1 MKISSIKSHVLRYE
15 LDKELGYSQQYYKHR
30 TAHLVEIETD
40 EGITG
45 WGECFGPGNIAL
57 ANKYIVEKVIQPL
70 IIGEDPI
77 NKEYIWHK
85 VYNLLRDSGQ
95 KGMPIQALSGID
107 IALWDILAKK
117 AKLPLYQLLGGKT
130 NNKIPVYG
138 YGMMLQKKSVEEL
151 CELFKKEA
159 NQIKEKNFK
168 AMKMKVGLGPKEDLK
183 LVSAVREAIGDDF
196 KLMVDANHAYN
207 KNDALYVGRG
217 LDEMEIYWFEEPVA
231 PEDYDGY
238 KELKEKLKT
247 NIAGGEAEF
256 TKYGWNQLI
265 KNNCIDIAQP
275 EVCGLGGITE
285 YLKVSALAQSNFIP
299 IVNHVWGSALS
310 VAVNLHLLTSLPD
323 MPGGLFPAKSMLEFD
338 TTEKNIFITDLAE
351 EKFSILGSISARRH
365 LYFSKTNSVHVFAQ
379 RILHLSLNSEFCWE
393 CCSTSSPR

>member
-1 MKISSIKSHVLRYE
+1 MKITSIKSHVLRYE

-30 TAHLVEIETD
+30 TAHLVEVETD

-70 IIGEDPI
+70 IKGDDPLK
-77 NKEYIWHK
+77 KEYIWHK

-117 AKLPLYQLLGGKT
+117 SNLPLYQLLGGKT
-130 NNKIPVYG
+130 NDKIPVYG
-138 YGMMLQKKSVEEL
+138 YGMMLQKKTVDEL
-151 CELFKKEA
+151 CELFKNEA
-159 NQIKEKNFK
+159 SQIKENNFK
-168 AMKMKVGLGPKEDLK
+168 AMKMKIGMGPKEDLK
-183 LVSAVREAIGDDF
+183 LVSTVRDTIGSEF

-207 KNDALYVGRG
+207 KNDALYVGKG
-217 LDEMEIYWFEEPVA
+217 LDEMNIYWFEEPVA

-256 TKYGWNQLI
+256 TKYGWNQLL

-310 VAVNLHLLTSLPD
+310 VAVNLHLLTTLPD
-323 MPGGLFPAKSMLEFD
+323 MPGGLFPTKSMLEFD

-351 EKFSILGSISARRH
+351 EKFSILDQVKNKNG
-365 LYFSKTNSVHVFAQ
+365 FA
-379 RILHLSLNSEFCWE
+379 
-393 CCSTSSPR
+393 SPLENIGIGINPNKDFIKKYEYNG

>member
-40 EGITG
+40 DGITG

-130 NNKIPVYG
+130 SDKIPVYG
-138 YGMMLQKKSVEEL
+138 YGMMLQKNSVEEL

-168 AMKMKVGLGPKEDLK
+168 AMKMKIGLGPKEDLK
-183 LVSAVREAIGDDF
+183 LVSAVRETIGNKF

-207 KNDALYVGRG
+207 KNDALYVGKG

-265 KNNCIDIAQP
+265 KKNCIDIAQP

-310 VAVNLHLLTSLPD
+310 VAVNLHLLTSLPN
-323 MPGGLFPAKSMLEFD
+323 MPGGLFPTKSMLEFD

-351 EKFSILGSISARRH
+351 EKFSILDQVKDKNGFVSPLENIGIGINPRKDFIKE
-365 LYFSKTNSVHVFAQ
+365 Y
-379 RILHLSLNSEFCWE
+379 EFNG
-393 CCSTSSPR
+393 

>member
-183 LVSAVREAIGDDF
+183 LVSAVREAIGNDF

-351 EKFSILGSISARRH
+351 EKFSILDQVKDEDG
-365 LYFSKTNSVHVFAQ
+365 FA
-379 RILHLSLNSEFCWE
+379 
-393 CCSTSSPR
+393 SPLENIGIGINPKKDFIKEYEYNG

>member
-57 ANKYIVEKVIQPL
+57 ANKYILEKVIQPL

-107 IALWDILAKK
+107 IALWDILSKK

-130 NNKIPVYG
+130 NKKIPVYG

-183 LVSAVREAIGDDF
+183 LVSAVREVIGNDF

-256 TKYGWNQLI
+256 TKYGWNELI

-323 MPGGLFPAKSMLEFD
+323 MPGGLFPTKSMLEFD

-351 EKFSILGSISARRH
+351 EKFSILDQVKDKDG
-365 LYFSKTNSVHVFAQ
+365 FA
-379 RILHLSLNSEFCWE
+379 
-393 CCSTSSPR
+393 SPLENIGIGINPKKDFIKEYTYNG

>member
-15 LDKELGYSQQYYKHR
+15 LYKELGYSQQYYKHR

-151 CELFKKEA
+151 CELFKEEA

-183 LVSAVREAIGDDF
+183 LVSSVREAIGEDF

-207 KNDALYVGRG
+207 KNDALYVGKG

-231 PEDYDGY
+231 PEDYNGY

-323 MPGGLFPAKSMLEFD
+323 MPGGLFPTKSMLEFD

-351 EKFSILGSISARRH
+351 EKFSILDQVKDKDG
-365 LYFSKTNSVHVFAQ
+365 FA
-379 RILHLSLNSEFCWE
+379 
-393 CCSTSSPR
+393 SPLENIGIGINPKKDFIKEYEYNG

>member
-1 MKISSIKSHVLRYE
+1 MKITSIKSHVLRYE

-30 TAHLVEIETD
+30 TAHLVEVETD

-70 IIGEDPI
+70 IKGDDPLK
-77 NKEYIWHK
+77 KEHIWHK

-117 AKLPLYQLLGGKT
+117 SNLPLYQLLGGKT
-130 NNKIPVYG
+130 NDKIPVYG
-138 YGMMLQKKSVEEL
+138 YGMMLQKKTVDEL
-151 CELFKKEA
+151 CELFKNEA
-159 NQIKEKNFK
+159 SQIKEKNFK
-168 AMKMKVGLGPKEDLK
+168 AMKMKIGMGPKEDLK
-183 LVSAVREAIGDDF
+183 LVSAVRDTIGSEF

-207 KNDALYVGRG
+207 KNDALYVGKG
-217 LDEMEIYWFEEPVA
+217 LDEMNIYWFEEPVA

-310 VAVNLHLLTSLPD
+310 VAVNLHLLTTLPD
-323 MPGGLFPAKSMLEFD
+323 MPGGLFPTKSMLEFD

-351 EKFSILGSISARRH
+351 EKFSILDQVKNKNG
-365 LYFSKTNSVHVFAQ
+365 FA
-379 RILHLSLNSEFCWE
+379 
-393 CCSTSSPR
+393 SPLENIGIGINPNKDFIKKYEYNG

>member
-238 KELKEKLKT
+238 KELKERLKT

-351 EKFSILGSISARRH
+351 EKFSILDQVKNKDG
-365 LYFSKTNSVHVFAQ
+365 FA
-379 RILHLSLNSEFCWE
+379 
-393 CCSTSSPR
+393 SPLENIGIGINPKKDFIKEYEYNG

>member
-40 EGITG
+40 DGITG
-45 WGECFGPGNIAL
+45 WGECFGPGNIAI

-256 TKYGWNQLI
+256 TKYGWNELI

-310 VAVNLHLLTSLPD
+310 VALNLHLLTSLPD
-323 MPGGLFPAKSMLEFD
+323 MPGGLFPMKSMLEFD

-351 EKFSILGSISARRH
+351 DKFSILDQVKDKDG
-365 LYFSKTNSVHVFAQ
+365 FASPLEN
-379 RILHLSLNSEFCWE
+379 IGIGINPKKEFIKE
-393 CCSTSSPR
+393 YEYNG

>member
-1 MKISSIKSHVLRYE
+1 MKITSIKSHVLRYE

-30 TAHLVEIETD
+30 TAHLVEVETD

-70 IIGEDPI
+70 IKGDDPLK
-77 NKEYIWHK
+77 KEYIWHK

-117 AKLPLYQLLGGKT
+117 ANLPLYQLLGGKT
-130 NNKIPVYG
+130 NDKIPVYG
-138 YGMMLQKKSVEEL
+138 YGMMLQKKSIDEL
-151 CELFKKEA
+151 CELFKNEA
-159 NQIKEKNFK
+159 HQIKEKNFK
-168 AMKMKVGLGPKEDLK
+168 AMKMKIGMGPKEDLK
-183 LVSAVREAIGDDF
+183 LVSAVRDTIGSEF

-207 KNDALYVGRG
+207 KNDALYVGKG
-217 LDEMEIYWFEEPVA
+217 LDEMNIYWFEEPVA

-256 TKYGWNQLI
+256 TKYGWNQLL

-310 VAVNLHLLTSLPD
+310 VAVNLHLLTTLPD
-323 MPGGLFPAKSMLEFD
+323 MPGGLFPTKSMLEFD

-351 EKFSILGSISARRH
+351 EKFSILDQVKNKNG
-365 LYFSKTNSVHVFAQ
+365 FA
-379 RILHLSLNSEFCWE
+379 
-393 CCSTSSPR
+393 SPLENIGIGINPNKDFIKKYEYNG

>member
-130 NNKIPVYG
+130 NSKIPVYG

-238 KELKEKLKT
+238 KELKERLKT

-323 MPGGLFPAKSMLEFD
+323 MPGGLFPTKSMLEFD

-351 EKFSILGSISARRH
+351 EKFSILDQVKDKDG
-365 LYFSKTNSVHVFAQ
+365 FA
-379 RILHLSLNSEFCWE
+379 
-393 CCSTSSPR
+393 SPLENIGIGINPKKDFIKEYEYNG

>member
-77 NKEYIWHK
+77 NKEHIWHK

-130 NNKIPVYG
+130 NSKIPVYG

-183 LVSAVREAIGDDF
+183 LVSAVREVIGNDF

-207 KNDALYVGRG
+207 KNDALYVGKG

-231 PEDYDGY
+231 PEDYNGY

-256 TKYGWNQLI
+256 TKYGWNELI

-323 MPGGLFPAKSMLEFD
+323 MPGGLFPTKSMLEFD

-351 EKFSILGSISARRH
+351 EKFSILDQVKDKDG
-365 LYFSKTNSVHVFAQ
+365 FASPLEN
-379 RILHLSLNSEFCWE
+379 IGIGINPKKEFIKE
-393 CCSTSSPR
+393 YEYNG

>member
-238 KELKEKLKT
+238 KELKERLKT

-323 MPGGLFPAKSMLEFD
+323 MPGGLFPTKSMLEFD

-351 EKFSILGSISARRH
+351 EKFSILDQVKDKDG
-365 LYFSKTNSVHVFAQ
+365 FA
-379 RILHLSLNSEFCWE
+379 
-393 CCSTSSPR
+393 SPLENIGIGINPKKDFIKEYEYNG

>member
-1 MKISSIKSHVLRYE
+1 VKINSIKSHVLRYE

-30 TAHLVEIETD
+30 TAHLVEVQTD
-40 EGITG
+40 EGIIG

-168 AMKMKVGLGPKEDLK
+168 AMKMKVGLGPKDDLK
-183 LVSAVREAIGDDF
+183 LVSAVREAIGDNF

-217 LDEMEIYWFEEPVA
+217 LDEMDIYWFEEPVA
-231 PEDYDGY
+231 PEDYDSY

-285 YLKVSALAQSNFIP
+285 YLKISALAQANFIP

-323 MPGGLFPAKSMLEFD
+323 MPGGLFPTKSMLEFD

-351 EKFSILGSISARRH
+351 EKFSILDQVKDKNG
-365 LYFSKTNSVHVFAQ
+365 FA
-379 RILHLSLNSEFCWE
+379 
-393 CCSTSSPR
+393 SPLENIGIGINPKKDFIKEYEYNG

>member
-1 MKISSIKSHVLRYE
+1 MKITSIKSHVLRYE

-30 TAHLVEIETD
+30 TAHLVEVETD

-70 IIGEDPI
+70 IKGDDPLK
-77 NKEYIWHK
+77 KEYIWHK

-117 AKLPLYQLLGGKT
+117 SNLPLYQLLGGKT
-130 NNKIPVYG
+130 NDKIPVYG
-138 YGMMLQKKSVEEL
+138 YGMMLQKKPVDEL
-151 CELFKKEA
+151 CELFKNEA
-159 NQIKEKNFK
+159 SQIKEKNFK
-168 AMKMKVGLGPKEDLK
+168 AMKMKIGMGPKEDLK
-183 LVSAVREAIGDDF
+183 LVSAVRDTIGSEF
-196 KLMVDANHAYN
+196 KFMVDANHAYN
-207 KNDALYVGRG
+207 KNDALYVGKG
-217 LDEMEIYWFEEPVA
+217 LDEMNIYWFEEPVA

-310 VAVNLHLLTSLPD
+310 VAVNLHLLTTLPD
-323 MPGGLFPAKSMLEFD
+323 MPGGLFPTKSMLEFD

-351 EKFSILGSISARRH
+351 EKFSILDQVKNKNG
-365 LYFSKTNSVHVFAQ
+365 FA
-379 RILHLSLNSEFCWE
+379 
-393 CCSTSSPR
+393 SPLENIGIGINPNKDFIKKYEYNG

>member
-1 MKISSIKSHVLRYE
+1 VKISSIKSHVLRYE

-130 NNKIPVYG
+130 NSKIPVYG

-183 LVSAVREAIGDDF
+183 LVSAVREVIGNDF

-351 EKFSILGSISARRH
+351 EKFSILDQVKDEDG
-365 LYFSKTNSVHVFAQ
+365 FA
-379 RILHLSLNSEFCWE
+379 
-393 CCSTSSPR
+393 SPLENIGIGINPKKDFIKEYEYNG

>member
-1 MKISSIKSHVLRYE
+1 MKITSIKSHVLRYE

-30 TAHLVEIETD
+30 TAHLVEVETD

-70 IIGEDPI
+70 IKGDDPLK
-77 NKEYIWHK
+77 KEYIWHK

-117 AKLPLYQLLGGKT
+117 SNLPLYQLLGGKT
-130 NNKIPVYG
+130 NDKIPVYG
-138 YGMMLQKKSVEEL
+138 YGMMLQKKTVQEL
-151 CELFKKEA
+151 CELFKNEA
-159 NQIKEKNFK
+159 SQIKEKNFK
-168 AMKMKVGLGPKEDLK
+168 AMKMKIGMGPKEDLK
-183 LVSAVREAIGDDF
+183 LVSAVRDTIGSEF

-207 KNDALYVGRG
+207 KNDALYVGKG
-217 LDEMEIYWFEEPVA
+217 LDEMNIYWFEEPVA
-231 PEDYDGY
+231 PEDYESY

-310 VAVNLHLLTSLPD
+310 VAVNLHLLTTLPD
-323 MPGGLFPAKSMLEFD
+323 MPGGLFPTKSMLEFD

-351 EKFSILGSISARRH
+351 EKFSILDQVKNKNG
-365 LYFSKTNSVHVFAQ
+365 FA
-379 RILHLSLNSEFCWE
+379 
-393 CCSTSSPR
+393 SPLENIGIGINPNKDFIKKYEYNG

>member
-1 MKISSIKSHVLRYE
+1 MKIISIKSHVLRYE

-30 TAHLVEIETD
+30 TAHLVEVETD

-70 IIGEDPI
+70 IKGDDPL
-77 NKEYIWHK
+77 NKEHIWHK

-117 AKLPLYQLLGGKT
+117 ANLPLYQLLGGKT
-130 NNKIPVYG
+130 NDKIPVYG
-138 YGMMLQKKSVEEL
+138 YGMMLQKKSIEEL
-151 CELFKKEA
+151 CELFKNEA

-168 AMKMKVGLGPKEDLK
+168 AMKMKIGMGPKEDLK
-183 LVSAVREAIGDDF
+183 LVSAVRDAIGSEF

-207 KNDALYVGRG
+207 KNDALYVGSG
-217 LDEMEIYWFEEPVA
+217 LDEMDIYWFEEPVA
-231 PEDYDGY
+231 PEDYDSY
-238 KELKEKLKT
+238 KELKQKLKT

-310 VAVNLHLLTSLPD
+310 VAVNLHLLTTLPD
-323 MPGGLFPAKSMLEFD
+323 MPGGLFPTKSMLEFD

-351 EKFSILGSISARRH
+351 EKFSILDQVKNKNG
-365 LYFSKTNSVHVFAQ
+365 FA
-379 RILHLSLNSEFCWE
+379 
-393 CCSTSSPR
+393 SPLENIGIGINPNKDFIKKYEYNG

>member
-1 MKISSIKSHVLRYE
+1 MKITSIKSHVLRYE

-30 TAHLVEIETD
+30 TAHLVEVETD

-70 IIGEDPI
+70 IKGDDPLK
-77 NKEYIWHK
+77 KEYIWHK

-117 AKLPLYQLLGGKT
+117 SNLPLYQLLGGKT
-130 NNKIPVYG
+130 NDKIPVYG
-138 YGMMLQKKSVEEL
+138 YGMMLQKKTVEEL
-151 CELFKKEA
+151 CELFKNEA
-159 NQIKEKNFK
+159 SQIKEKNFK
-168 AMKMKVGLGPKEDLK
+168 AMKMKIGMGPKEDLK
-183 LVSAVREAIGDDF
+183 LVSAVRDTIGSEF

-217 LDEMEIYWFEEPVA
+217 LDEMNIYWFEEPVA
-231 PEDYDGY
+231 PEDYDSY

-310 VAVNLHLLTSLPD
+310 VAVNLHLLTTLPD
-323 MPGGLFPAKSMLEFD
+323 MPGGLFPTKSMLEFD

-351 EKFSILGSISARRH
+351 EKFSILDQVKNKNG
-365 LYFSKTNSVHVFAQ
+365 FA
-379 RILHLSLNSEFCWE
+379 
-393 CCSTSSPR
+393 SPLENIGIGINPNKDFIKKYEYNG

>member
-130 NNKIPVYG
+130 NSKIPVYG

-183 LVSAVREAIGDDF
+183 LVSAVREVIGNDF

-256 TKYGWNQLI
+256 TKYGWNELI

-323 MPGGLFPAKSMLEFD
+323 MPGGLFPTKSMLEFD

-351 EKFSILGSISARRH
+351 EKFSILDQVKDKDG
-365 LYFSKTNSVHVFAQ
+365 FASPLEN
-379 RILHLSLNSEFCWE
+379 IGIGINPKKEFIKE
-393 CCSTSSPR
+393 YEYNG

>member
-1 MKISSIKSHVLRYE
+1 MKINSIKSHVLRYE

-30 TAHLVEIETD
+30 TAHLVEVQTD

-138 YGMMLQKKSVEEL
+138 YGMMLQKKTVEEL

-168 AMKMKVGLGPKEDLK
+168 AMKMKVGLGPKDDLK
-183 LVSAVREAIGDDF
+183 LVSAVREAIGDNF

-217 LDEMEIYWFEEPVA
+217 LDEMDIYWFEEPVA
-231 PEDYDGY
+231 PEDYDSY

-285 YLKVSALAQSNFIP
+285 YLKISALAQANFIP

-323 MPGGLFPAKSMLEFD
+323 MPGGLFPTKSMLEFD

-351 EKFSILGSISARRH
+351 EKFSILDQVKDKNG
-365 LYFSKTNSVHVFAQ
+365 FA
-379 RILHLSLNSEFCWE
+379 
-393 CCSTSSPR
+393 SPLENIGIGINPKKDFIKEYEYNG

>member
-351 EKFSILGSISARRH
+351 EKFSILDQVKDKDG
-365 LYFSKTNSVHVFAQ
+365 FASPLEN
-379 RILHLSLNSEFCWE
+379 IGIGINPKKEFIKE
-393 CCSTSSPR
+393 YEYNG

>member
-1 MKISSIKSHVLRYE
+1 MKITSIKSHVLRYE

-30 TAHLVEIETD
+30 TAHLVEVETD

-70 IIGEDPI
+70 IKGDDPLK
-77 NKEYIWHK
+77 KEYIWHK

-117 AKLPLYQLLGGKT
+117 SNLPLYQLLGGKT
-130 NNKIPVYG
+130 NDKIPVYG
-138 YGMMLQKKSVEEL
+138 YGMMLQKKTVEEL
-151 CELFKKEA
+151 CELFKNEA

-168 AMKMKVGLGPKEDLK
+168 AMKMKIGMGPKEDLK
-183 LVSAVREAIGDDF
+183 LVSAVRDTIGSEF

-217 LDEMEIYWFEEPVA
+217 LDEMNIYWFEEPVA
-231 PEDYDGY
+231 PEDYDSY

-310 VAVNLHLLTSLPD
+310 VAVNLHLLTTLPD
-323 MPGGLFPAKSMLEFD
+323 MPGGLFPTKSMLEFD

-351 EKFSILGSISARRH
+351 EKFSILDQVKNKNG
-365 LYFSKTNSVHVFAQ
+365 FA
-379 RILHLSLNSEFCWE
+379 
-393 CCSTSSPR
+393 SPLENIGIGINPNKDFIKKYEYNG

>member
-1 MKISSIKSHVLRYE
+1 MKITSIKSHVLRYE

-30 TAHLVEIETD
+30 TAHLVEVETD

-70 IIGEDPI
+70 IKGDDPLK
-77 NKEYIWHK
+77 KEYIWHK

-117 AKLPLYQLLGGKT
+117 SNLPLYQLLGGKT
-130 NNKIPVYG
+130 NDKIPVYG
-138 YGMMLQKKSVEEL
+138 YGMMLQKKTVDEL
-151 CELFKKEA
+151 CELFKNEA
-159 NQIKEKNFK
+159 SQIKENNFK
-168 AMKMKVGLGPKEDLK
+168 AMKMKIGMGPKEDLK
-183 LVSAVREAIGDDF
+183 LVSAVRDTIGSEF

-217 LDEMEIYWFEEPVA
+217 LDEMNIYWFEEPVA
-231 PEDYDGY
+231 PEDYDSY

-310 VAVNLHLLTSLPD
+310 VAVNLHLLTTLPD
-323 MPGGLFPAKSMLEFD
+323 MPGGLFPTKSMLEFD

-351 EKFSILGSISARRH
+351 EKFSILDQVKNKNG
-365 LYFSKTNSVHVFAQ
+365 FA
-379 RILHLSLNSEFCWE
+379 
-393 CCSTSSPR
+393 SPLENIGIGINPDKDFIKKYEYNG

>member
-1 MKISSIKSHVLRYE
+1 MKITSIKSHVLRYE

-30 TAHLVEIETD
+30 TAHLVEVETD

-57 ANKYIVEKVIQPL
+57 ANKYVVEKVIQPL
-70 IIGEDPI
+70 IKGDDPL

-117 AKLPLYQLLGGKT
+117 ANLPLYQLLGGKT

-138 YGMMLQKKSVEEL
+138 YGMMLQKKPVEEL
-151 CELFKKEA
+151 CELFKNEA

-168 AMKMKVGLGPKEDLK
+168 AMKMKIGMGPNKDLK
-183 LVSAVREAIGDDF
+183 LVSAVRDAIGSEF

-217 LDEMEIYWFEEPVA
+217 LDEMNIYWFEEPVA

-238 KELKEKLKT
+238 KELKKKLNT

-323 MPGGLFPAKSMLEFD
+323 MPGGLFPTKSMLEFD

-351 EKFSILGSISARRH
+351 EKFSILDQVKNKNG
-365 LYFSKTNSVHVFAQ
+365 FAS
-379 RILHLSLNSEFCWE
+379 SLENIGIGINPNKDFIKEYE
-393 CCSTSSPR
+393 YNG

>member
-183 LVSAVREAIGDDF
+183 LVSAVREAIGNNF

-207 KNDALYVGRG
+207 KNDALYVGKG

-351 EKFSILGSISARRH
+351 EKFSILDQVKDKDG
-365 LYFSKTNSVHVFAQ
+365 FA
-379 RILHLSLNSEFCWE
+379 
-393 CCSTSSPR
+393 SPLENIGIGINPKKDFIKEYEYNG

>member
-70 IIGEDPI
+70 ITGEDPI

-117 AKLPLYQLLGGKT
+117 AKMPLYQLLGGKT

-256 TKYGWNQLI
+256 TKYGWNELI

-323 MPGGLFPAKSMLEFD
+323 MPGGLFPTKSMLEFD

-351 EKFSILGSISARRH
+351 EKFSILDQVKDKDG
-365 LYFSKTNSVHVFAQ
+365 FASPLEN
-379 RILHLSLNSEFCWE
+379 IGIGINPKKEFIKE
-393 CCSTSSPR
+393 YEYNG

>member
-1 MKISSIKSHVLRYE
+1 VKITSIKSHVLRYE

-30 TAHLVEIETD
+30 TAHLVEVETD

-70 IIGEDPI
+70 IKGDDPLK
-77 NKEYIWHK
+77 KEYIWHK

-117 AKLPLYQLLGGKT
+117 SNLPLYQLIGGKT
-130 NNKIPVYG
+130 NDKIPVYG
-138 YGMMLQKKSVEEL
+138 YGMMLQKKTVDEL
-151 CELFKKEA
+151 CELFKNEA

-168 AMKMKVGLGPKEDLK
+168 AMKMKIGMGPKEDLK
-183 LVSAVREAIGDDF
+183 LVSAVRDTIGSEF

-207 KNDALYVGRG
+207 KNDALYVGKG
-217 LDEMEIYWFEEPVA
+217 LDEMNIYWFEEPVA

-299 IVNHVWGSALS
+299 IVNHVWGSAIS
-310 VAVNLHLLTSLPD
+310 VAVNLHLLTTLPD
-323 MPGGLFPAKSMLEFD
+323 MPGGLFPTKSMLEFD

-351 EKFSILGSISARRH
+351 EKFSILDQVKNKNG
-365 LYFSKTNSVHVFAQ
+365 FA
-379 RILHLSLNSEFCWE
+379 
-393 CCSTSSPR
+393 SPLENIGIGINPNKDFIKKYEYNG

>member
-1 MKISSIKSHVLRYE
+1 MKITSIKSHVLRYE

-30 TAHLVEIETD
+30 TAHLVEVETD

-70 IIGEDPI
+70 IKGDDPLK
-77 NKEYIWHK
+77 KEYIWHK

-117 AKLPLYQLLGGKT
+117 SNLPLYQLLGGKT
-130 NNKIPVYG
+130 NDKIPVYG
-138 YGMMLQKKSVEEL
+138 YGMMLQKKTVDEL
-151 CELFKKEA
+151 CDLFKNEA

-168 AMKMKVGLGPKEDLK
+168 AMKMKIGMGPKEDLK
-183 LVSAVREAIGDDF
+183 LVSAVRDTIGSEF

-207 KNDALYVGRG
+207 KNDALYVGKG
-217 LDEMEIYWFEEPVA
+217 LDEMNIYWFEEPVA

-256 TKYGWNQLI
+256 TKYGWNQLL

-310 VAVNLHLLTSLPD
+310 VAVNLHLLTTLPD
-323 MPGGLFPAKSMLEFD
+323 MPGGLFPTKSMLEFD

-351 EKFSILGSISARRH
+351 EKFSILDQVKNKNG
-365 LYFSKTNSVHVFAQ
+365 FA
-379 RILHLSLNSEFCWE
+379 
-393 CCSTSSPR
+393 SPLENIGIGINPNKDFIKKYEYNG

>member
-1 MKISSIKSHVLRYE
+1 MKITSIKSHVLRYE

-30 TAHLVEIETD
+30 TAHLVEVETD

-70 IIGEDPI
+70 IKGDDPLK
-77 NKEYIWHK
+77 KEYIWHK

-117 AKLPLYQLLGGKT
+117 SNLPLYQLLGGKT
-130 NNKIPVYG
+130 NDKIPVYG
-138 YGMMLQKKSVEEL
+138 YGMMLQKKTVDEL
-151 CELFKKEA
+151 CELFKNEA
-159 NQIKEKNFK
+159 SQIKENNFK
-168 AMKMKVGLGPKEDLK
+168 AMKMKIGMGPKEDLK
-183 LVSAVREAIGDDF
+183 LVSAVRDAIGSEF

-217 LDEMEIYWFEEPVA
+217 LDEMNIYWFEEPVA
-231 PEDYDGY
+231 PEDYDSY

-299 IVNHVWGSALS
+299 IVNHVWGSAIS
-310 VAVNLHLLTSLPD
+310 VAVNLHLLTTLPD
-323 MPGGLFPAKSMLEFD
+323 MPGGLFPTKSMLEFD

-351 EKFSILGSISARRH
+351 EKFSILDQVKNKNG
-365 LYFSKTNSVHVFAQ
+365 FASPLEN
-379 RILHLSLNSEFCWE
+379 IGIGINPNKDFIKKYEFNG
-393 CCSTSSPR
+393 

>member
-1 MKISSIKSHVLRYE
+1 MKITSIKSHVLRYE

-30 TAHLVEIETD
+30 TAHLVEVETD

-70 IIGEDPI
+70 IKGDDPL

-117 AKLPLYQLLGGKT
+117 SNLPLYQLLGGKT
-130 NNKIPVYG
+130 NDKIPVYG
-138 YGMMLQKKSVEEL
+138 YGMMLQKKTVDEL
-151 CELFKKEA
+151 CELFKNEA
-159 NQIKEKNFK
+159 IQIKENNFK
-168 AMKMKVGLGPKEDLK
+168 AMKMKIGMGPKEDLK
-183 LVSAVREAIGDDF
+183 LVSTVRDTIGSEF

-207 KNDALYVGRG
+207 KNDALYVGKG
-217 LDEMEIYWFEEPVA
+217 LDEMNIYWFEEPVA
-231 PEDYDGY
+231 PEDYDSY

-310 VAVNLHLLTSLPD
+310 VAVNLHLLTTLPD
-323 MPGGLFPAKSMLEFD
+323 MPGGLFPTKSMLEFD

-351 EKFSILGSISARRH
+351 EKFSILDQVKNKNG
-365 LYFSKTNSVHVFAQ
+365 FA
-379 RILHLSLNSEFCWE
+379 
-393 CCSTSSPR
+393 SPLENIGIGINPNKDFIKKYEYNG